1 MIMICFIYVGYYYL
15 FYLYQET
22 DDNQKVNAN
31 RKSLADGIVDL
42 LMSAV
47 PCLQVSDE
55 SVKTFN
61 SLNLLLLLDML
72 LPRICL
78 LFFFH
83 SRISY

>member
-22 DDNQKVNAN
+22 DDNQKVNAD

-55 SVKTFN
+55 SVKTFI
-61 SLNLLLLLDML
+61 LLKLTF
-72 LPRICL
+72 IIK
-78 LFFFH
+78 H
-83 SRISY
+83 AAA